1 MAKVTVPVEFTPV
14 DTRKIEA
21 SLAQIKAK
29 AKGVNFGGGAQS
41 IDKLSRPLGKITGQ
55 ASEFQ
60 KSLEASNARVLAFGA
75 SVAVINKLSQAF
87 GALVSN
93 TIKVEATFAKINTI
107 LGGTQEQLKQFG
119 NGIFAVAQQTG
130 TSFDQVADGALELAR
145 QGLSVEE
152 SLNRVGTA
160 LKLVRVAG
168 IDSEKA
174 VAGLTAA
181 IKGFEGAGLTVTQV
195 ADKLAEVDT
204 KFAVSTD
211 DLINGL
217 TRASASARVAG
228 VSFDELLGVITT
240 VQERTQRGG
249 AVIGN
254 AFKTIFARLGRTDTL
269 LQLQELGISVVDTE
283 GNVRGAIPIFKDL
296 AKELNSLG
304 LKSEEAGD
312 IIQKVAGVRQ
322 RDILINLVEDLN
334 SSQSQFAKS
343 LQVSAGAAGA
353 LDAKNTKLNETL
365 ESLINN
371 LTVGGQK
378 LASVLGELGFTDAA
392 KDIIKTFSTVVST
405 ITDTLQGDSIGAKF
419 AQGLIKGVGSIL
431 TGPGLGLVGAIFLKL
446 FADLARFGAASL
458 KDLLGINK
466 AAQQQKTLQQSI
478 LQTLLQNED
487 IQLQLLKHEGNR
499 VVQEQIL
506 LKLYNDQAAALARVQ
521 KAAASVTPGLFGAG
535 LRGGESGVKPK
546 GRAAGGYIGAES
558 RDVSRG
564 VGGAPASAKVV
575 SIPNFAFGGGQ
586 RGTMVANTSEYVVK
600 NYAGGGD
607 AIFNQDMVKT
617 MGLPDGAKKLNAAG
631 GFVPNFAA
639 KQAAPIQDPRFA
651 LITPDKNLG
660 KLAVGKSKTGKSY
673 QFPILGYNDAQ
684 TKGRETKDYV
694 KSVGKF
700 GVGLANLESKKI
712 SGGRPA
718 ATKVNELGNR
728 GSVSSLAG
736 VIYEAAVSSILKSP
750 QYDLS
755 QTATFDF
762 VGGAARNDIAKLYP
776 GISDEARF
784 IEAKIS
790 GNTRIYNSM
799 ANKME
804 KFGAGGKGVSKSGLG
819 ELQKSRVAGA
829 SRKAVTAEFS
839 RRSADGY
846 IPNFAGGALGEA
858 VAREQAA
865 GLPINQI
872 RINQS
877 GKLRNSQNPQG
888 LAVTNT
894 RDEPTGAIPN
904 FAAKKDTGG
913 SFDASITSLFA
924 LQLAVGG
931 LTSAIVEQE
940 GAMSKL
946 SSGVTSAVNTLITL
960 SVIGA
965 KPLGGLSL
973 KGGPIK
979 GVKTFLKTVKGAG
992 GALSKLKLL
1001 AGPVALAFTAIDT
1014 ALKVFLGKGVFDLV
1028 GDGLVKLGFMLSE
1041 ETKKAQKSLSEFSSS
1056 IADKDLKQTASTIK
1070 QQAQQAQKERQV
1082 KDQVKAAAP
1091 FIASKSEIGIR
1102 DAGLKGTSLFSRSQG
1117 DKPKF
1122 DVGEDIVSSISGIYG
1137 KDLSP
1142 ENIQKQFKSIDK
1154 STAEGLSRV
1163 FEANKRLFED
1173 SIQSAASSGDKNAA
1187 TVATQQLKIYFT
1199 DFLNTL
1205 SSAENA
1211 ALERRKKA
1219 LEGQFKSGTL
1229 LSSERASGI
1238 LDRSTESR
1246 RSSVEGSFREK
1257 TSGAQRKLSLGEF
1270 STQTEKAG
1278 LEETVKI
1285 AEKQR
1290 TLDLSRLEA
1299 SKSIKAE
1306 ILEQIT
1312 SASQLTGITEE
1323 QFQKSVASLSL
1334 SELEGKSR
1342 AQLLEKAKE
1351 LGIASSKEQENFA
1364 QSALLTL
1371 QQLQNQKDD
1380 LSEILELETNIAA
1393 TEAGRIDILDSI
1405 NRAAETRIRNA
1416 EKESDLTQIET
1427 DKQITLNQLKL
1438 SDAASFLAPQET
1450 RDIEFEIKSLEIAQ
1464 KKKEI
1469 EDQITLSAEAQAD
1482 IIEKI
1487 ETLKSDGLSNSD
1499 EQIMNLEEQRAELEA
1514 THEVLLANKAA
1525 TDEITAAQQKLNEEM
1540 KKKPS
1545 FFSGLKAG
1553 KQSLEKTTDSFLK
1566 DIGEEAPQKLAS
1578 GLSTAMMEGITG
1590 AKDIGDA
1597 LSDAGRNFLGFMAE
1611 AFMQQAA
1618 MQAVQGAMSFI
1629 PGLASGGE
1637 VQRYA
1642 SGGSVSQSRGGGVSG
1657 FGTDTVPAM
1666 LTPGEFVMKKDSVDK
1681 YGASFLSSLN
1691 EGLMPMGKFQ
1701 NGGSVSPISTQ
1712 PAPSAAGNL
1721 VTNNSDFTF
1730 NIEKGNA
1737 KEDGGSEENGQNADF
1752 SRKIR
1757 SAVTSIVQEESR
1769 RGGSLGYLYK

>member
-1 MAKVTVPVEFTPV
+1 LVP
-14 DTRKIEA
+14 EA
-21 SLAQIKAK
+21 GADRPIKPLENVVIGGSKFSLTGAR
-29 AKGVNFGGGAQS
+29 AKGIV
-41 IDKLSRPLGKITGQ
+41 PGQ
-55 ASEFQ
+55 A
-60 KSLEASNARVLAFGA
+60 KSVSDPIEDRIRKN
-75 SVAVINKLSQAF
+75 VINQSTAY
-87 GALVSN
+87 AN
-93 TIKVEATFAKINTI
+93 E
-107 LGGTQEQLKQFG
+107 LKP
-119 NGIFAVAQQTG
+119 
-130 TSFDQVADGALELAR
+130 
-145 QGLSVEE
+145 
-152 SLNRVGTA
+152 
-160 LKLVRVAG
+160 
-168 IDSEKA
+168 
-174 VAGLTAA
+174 
-181 IKGFEGAGLTVTQV
+181 
-195 ADKLAEVDT
+195 
-204 KFAVSTD
+204 
-211 DLINGL
+211 
-217 TRASASARVAG
+217 
-228 VSFDELLGVITT
+228 
-240 VQERTQRGG
+240 
-249 AVIGN
+249 
-254 AFKTIFARLGRTDTL
+254 LGRTVSKADIESGFGTIAGAKGA
-269 LQLQELGISVVDTE
+269 LQAAIGAAFEVGITKSLDYKAALREKGGDFDIRGGVNLPRIQKLFGLPATTTVADLKVSDSPGNIDSFYSKIMKELGAKAFSQTEKKQNARNIAKQQVIAKFPNAFTSKGDLRRKGISSTE
-283 GNVRGAIPIFKDL
+283 RERIEN
-296 AKELNSLG
+296 
-304 LKSEEAGD
+304 
-312 IIQKVAGVRQ
+312 
-322 RDILINLVEDLN
+322 LINKT
-334 SSQSQFAKS
+334 SK
-343 LQVSAGAAGA
+343 
-353 LDAKNTKLNETL
+353 
-365 ESLINN
+365 
-371 LTVGGQK
+371 TV
-378 LASVLGELGFTDAA
+378 LRS
-392 KDIIKTFSTVVST
+392 
-405 ITDTLQGDSIGAKF
+405 
-419 AQGLIKGVGSIL
+419 
-431 TGPGLGLVGAIFLKL
+431 
-446 FADLARFGAASL
+446 RFG
-458 KDLLGINK
+458 N
-466 AAQQQKTLQQSI
+466 
-478 LQTLLQNED
+478 
-487 IQLQLLKHEGNR
+487 
-499 VVQEQIL
+499 
-506 LKLYNDQAAALARVQ
+506 
-521 KAAASVTPGLFGAG
+521 
-535 LRGGESGVKPK
+535 
-546 GRAAGGYIGAES
+546 
-558 RDVSRG
+558 
-564 VGGAPASAKVV
+564 ASA
-575 SIPNFAFGGGQ
+575 
-586 RGTMVANTSEYVVK
+586 
-600 NYAGGGD
+600 
-607 AIFNQDMVKT
+607 
-617 MGLPDGAKKLNAAG
+617 
-631 GFVPNFAA
+631 
-639 KQAAPIQDPRFA
+639 
-651 LITPDKNLG
+651 
-660 KLAVGKSKTGKSY
+660 
-673 QFPILGYNDAQ
+673 
-684 TKGRETKDYV
+684 
-694 KSVGKF
+694 
-700 GVGLANLESKKI
+700 
-712 SGGRPA
+712 
-718 ATKVNELGNR
+718 
-728 GSVSSLAG
+728 
-736 VIYEAAVSSILKSP
+736 
-750 QYDLS
+750 
-755 QTATFDF
+755 
-762 VGGAARNDIAKLYP
+762 
-776 GISDEARF
+776 
-784 IEAKIS
+784 
-790 GNTRIYNSM
+790 
-799 ANKME
+799 
-804 KFGAGGKGVSKSGLG
+804 
-819 ELQKSRVAGA
+819 
-829 SRKAVTAEFS
+829 AE
-839 RRSADGY
+839 GY

-965 KPLGGLSL
+965 KPLGGFSL

-1205 SSAENA
+1205 SNAENA
-1211 ALERRKKA
+1211 ALERKKKA

-1371 QQLQNQKDD
+1371 QQLQNQKDN
-1380 LSEILELETNIAA
+1380 LSETLELETNIAA

-1416 EKESDLTQIET
+1416 EKESDLTQVEI

-1553 KQSLEKTTDSFLK
+1553 KQSLEKTTDSFLR

-1618 MQAVQGAMSFI
+1618 MQAVQGAMGFI
-1629 PGLASGGE
+1629 PGFASGGE

-1737 KEDGGSEENGQNADF
+1737 KEDGGSEENRQNADF

>member
-21 SLAQIKAK
+21 SLAQIKAR

-343 LQVSAGAAGA
+343 LQVSAGATGA

-392 KDIIKTFSTVVST
+392 KDIIKTFSTVVGA

-535 LRGGESGVKPK
+535 LRGGEAGVKPK

-586 RGTMVANTSEYVVK
+586 RGTMIANTSEYVVK

-617 MGLPDGAKKLNAAG
+617 MGLPAGAKKLNAAG
-631 GFVPNFAA
+631 GFIPNFAA

-660 KLAVGKSKTGKSY
+660 KFAVGKSKTGKSY

-718 ATKVNELGNR
+718 ATKVSELGNR

-762 VGGAARNDIAKLYP
+762 VGSAARNDIAKLYP

-819 ELQKSRVAGA
+819 ELQKSRLAGP
-829 SRKAVTAEFS
+829 SRKAVAAEFS
-839 RRSADGY
+839 RRSAGGY
-846 IPNFAGGALGEA
+846 IPNFAGGALAEA

-904 FAAKKDTGG
+904 FAAKKDIGG

-1070 QQAQQAQKERQV
+1070 QQAQKAQKERQV

-1102 DAGLKGTSLFSRSQG
+1102 DAGLKGTSLFGRSQG

-1211 ALERRKKA
+1211 ALERKKKA

-1238 LDRSTESR
+1238 LDRSAESR

-1427 DKQITLNQLKL
+1427 DKQIALNQLKL
-1438 SDAASFLAPQET
+1438 SDTASFLAPQET

-1629 PGLASGGE
+1629 PGFASGGE

-1730 NIEKGNA
+1730 NIERGNA

-1757 SAVTSIVQEESR
+1757 SAVTSIIQEESR

>member
-1 MAKVTVPVEFTPV
+1 
-14 DTRKIEA
+14 
-21 SLAQIKAK
+21 
-29 AKGVNFGGGAQS
+29 
-41 IDKLSRPLGKITGQ
+41 
-55 ASEFQ
+55 
-60 KSLEASNARVLAFGA
+60 
-75 SVAVINKLSQAF
+75 
-87 GALVSN
+87 
-93 TIKVEATFAKINTI
+93 
-107 LGGTQEQLKQFG
+107 
-119 NGIFAVAQQTG
+119 
-130 TSFDQVADGALELAR
+130 
-145 QGLSVEE
+145 
-152 SLNRVGTA
+152 
-160 LKLVRVAG
+160 
-168 IDSEKA
+168 
-174 VAGLTAA
+174 
-181 IKGFEGAGLTVTQV
+181 
-195 ADKLAEVDT
+195 
-204 KFAVSTD
+204 
-211 DLINGL
+211 
-217 TRASASARVAG
+217 
-228 VSFDELLGVITT
+228 
-240 VQERTQRGG
+240 
-249 AVIGN
+249 
-254 AFKTIFARLGRTDTL
+254 
-269 LQLQELGISVVDTE
+269 
-283 GNVRGAIPIFKDL
+283 
-296 AKELNSLG
+296 
-304 LKSEEAGD
+304 
-312 IIQKVAGVRQ
+312 
-322 RDILINLVEDLN
+322 
-334 SSQSQFAKS
+334 
-343 LQVSAGAAGA
+343 
-353 LDAKNTKLNETL
+353 
-365 ESLINN
+365 
-371 LTVGGQK
+371 
-378 LASVLGELGFTDAA
+378 
-392 KDIIKTFSTVVST
+392 
-405 ITDTLQGDSIGAKF
+405 
-419 AQGLIKGVGSIL
+419 
-431 TGPGLGLVGAIFLKL
+431 
-446 FADLARFGAASL
+446 
-458 KDLLGINK
+458 
-466 AAQQQKTLQQSI
+466 
-478 LQTLLQNED
+478 
-487 IQLQLLKHEGNR
+487 
-499 VVQEQIL
+499 
-506 LKLYNDQAAALARVQ
+506 
-521 KAAASVTPGLFGAG
+521 
-535 LRGGESGVKPK
+535 
-546 GRAAGGYIGAES
+546 
-558 RDVSRG
+558 
-564 VGGAPASAKVV
+564 
-575 SIPNFAFGGGQ
+575 
-586 RGTMVANTSEYVVK
+586 MVANTSEYVVK

-631 GFVPNFAA
+631 GFIPNFAKFNDLTASGNRFQDTKTLLRASADPKFRPPNIAGFGSLSNEETKAIIARGKQTRGATA
-639 KQAAPIQDPRFA
+639 KQTGARAAAKKKKTDETTILDARPYSYLVPQFNFKKSIRQSNPFKFKGINGSFSLRNLNIRGPKIPGGVDEAGNPEDEFLENNIRKSLVDQSVKYGNILSKQVGGNNIKPAGLNQAFRSGGTRGAFGALRGAVGAAFEVSTAKALGIRQAAVEKSGADFDITKTNKKLGALFGAQGRKSIGDFKVSDSSGNIKSFA
-651 LITPDKNLG
+651 RKIALREG
-660 KLAVGKSKTGKSY
+660 KLTKS
-673 QFPILGYNDAQ
+673 
-684 TKGRETKDYV
+684 
-694 KSVGKF
+694 
-700 GVGLANLESKKI
+700 
-712 SGGRPA
+712 A
-718 ATKVNELGNR
+718 AG
-728 GSVSSLAG
+728 
-736 VIYEAAVSSILKSP
+736 
-750 QYDLS
+750 
-755 QTATFDF
+755 
-762 VGGAARNDIAKLYP
+762 
-776 GISDEARF
+776 
-784 IEAKIS
+784 
-790 GNTRIYNSM
+790 
-799 ANKME
+799 
-804 KFGAGGKGVSKSGLG
+804 
-819 ELQKSRVAGA
+819 
-829 SRKAVTAEFS
+829 
-839 RRSADGY
+839 GY

-904 FAAKKDTGG
+904 FAAKKPKNPGEDPGG
-913 SFDASITSLFA
+913 ELNKGFDSSITKLFA
-924 LQLAVGG
+924 LQLVVSG

-1041 ETKKAQKSLSEFSSS
+1041 ETKKAQKSLSEFSTS
-1056 IADKDLKQTASTIK
+1056 IAGKDLKQAASTIK

-1082 KDQVKAAAP
+1082 KDQVEAAAP

-1173 SIQSAASSGDKNAA
+1173 SIQSAASSGDENAA

-1211 ALERRKKA
+1211 ALERKKKA

-1566 DIGEEAPQKLAS
+1566 DLGEEAPQKLAS

-1757 SAVTSIVQEESR
+1757 SAVTSIIQEESR